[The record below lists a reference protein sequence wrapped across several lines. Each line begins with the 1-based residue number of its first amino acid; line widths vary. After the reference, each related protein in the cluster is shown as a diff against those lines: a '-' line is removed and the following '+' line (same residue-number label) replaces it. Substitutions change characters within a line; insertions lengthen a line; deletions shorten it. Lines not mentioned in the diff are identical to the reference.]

1 MAAKRHKNRKF
12 SICDFQS
19 QIGNQKS
26 AIFLSFCASSWQIL
40 CGLCGSTHHGG
51 IHQSR
56 LGDLVDNGLPSGPTK
71 AALASAPQR
80 MA

>member
-1 MAAKRHKNRKF
+1 MGQWVNGAMNSLTH
-12 SICDFQS
+12 
-19 QIGNQKS
+19 
-26 AIFLSFCASSWQIL
+26 FLISSLTLFLCGL